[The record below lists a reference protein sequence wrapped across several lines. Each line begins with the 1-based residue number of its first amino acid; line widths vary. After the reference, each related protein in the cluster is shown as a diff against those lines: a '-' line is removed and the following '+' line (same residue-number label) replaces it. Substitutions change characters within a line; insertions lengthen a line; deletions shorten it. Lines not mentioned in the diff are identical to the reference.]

1 VNTSAEPANNHSP
14 AQSSERKRPSVLLLA
29 CVAVASVALLGG
41 SLLWLLRS
49 NGGAPV
55 RSKVRAT
62 VTATGTAVP
71 TWVPTEVTP
80 PPNAIFYDT
89 FVNNARGWSLSGSD
103 GYFRILV
110 NNTLI
115 LADTNPNTPLI
126 ESVPTSVNLD
136 NYVISVDF
144 TINQGDAYDSLGLYL
159 RGDSTLDHDY
169 RIDIN
174 GDSTFDVAKE
184 WLDTSKTAQ
193 TTLLIPSQ
201 HTGYLNPPGQ
211 QNTLTVLM
219 IGPTLTVEINGFL
232 VASITDASYPSG
244 QVALFARHGNS
255 PDGIIV
261 SFSRVEIDRV
271 ASPFAT
277 PTPSPTPTATAGH
290 P

>member
-1 VNTSAEPANNHSP
+1 MNTSAEPASNHSP
-14 AQSSERKRPSVLLLA
+14 TQAGARRRPSLLVLA
-29 CVAVASVALLGG
+29 CVAGAIVLLLGG
-41 SLLWLLRS
+41 SLLWLLRANS
-49 NGGAPV
+49 GAPV
-55 RSKVRAT
+55 RGRTKA
-62 VTATGTAVP
+62 TATAAGTTVP

-80 PPNAIFYDT
+80 PANAIFYDT

-126 ESVPTSVNLD
+126 ESVPTSVTLD

-144 TINQGDAYDSLGLYL
+144 TINQGDARDSIGLYL

-184 WLDTSKTAQ
+184 WLDASKTAQ
-193 TTLLIPSQ
+193 TTLLVPSQ
-201 HTGYLNPPGQ
+201 RSGYLKPPGR

-219 IGPTLTVEINGFL
+219 IGSTLTIEINGYM
-232 VASITDASYPSG
+232 VASINDASYPSG
-244 QVALFARHGNS
+244 QIALFARHGSS
-255 PDGIIV
+255 PSGIIV

-277 PTPSPTPTATAGH
+277 PTPSPTPTATAG
-290 P
+290 PS

>member
-1 VNTSAEPANNHSP
+1 MNMSAEPANNHPPTQLSG
-14 AQSSERKRPSVLLLA
+14 RKRPSALVLA
-29 CVAVASVALLGG
+29 CVAVAVVVLLGG
-41 SLLWLLRS
+41 SLLWLLRANS
-49 NGGAPV
+49 GASV
-55 RSKVRAT
+55 RGRAKAT

-71 TWVPTEVTP
+71 TWVPTQVTP
-80 PPNAIFYDT
+80 PANALFYDT

-144 TINQGDAYDSLGLYL
+144 TINRGDAHDSIGLYL

-184 WLDTSKTAQ
+184 WLDASKTAQ
-193 TTLLIPSQ
+193 TTLLVPPQ
-201 HTGYLNPPGQ
+201 RTVYLNPPGQ
-211 QNTLTVLM
+211 QNTLTALM
-219 IGPTLTVEINGFL
+219 IGSTLTVEINGFMA
-232 VASITDASYPSG
+232 VSITDTSYSSG
-244 QVALFARHGNS
+244 QIALFARHGSS

-290 P
+290 S